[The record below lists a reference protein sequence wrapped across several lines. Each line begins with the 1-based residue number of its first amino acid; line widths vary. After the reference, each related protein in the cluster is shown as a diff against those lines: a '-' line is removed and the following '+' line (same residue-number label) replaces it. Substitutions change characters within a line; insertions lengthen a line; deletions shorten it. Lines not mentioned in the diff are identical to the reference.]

1 MTWKRNTVLSES
13 YPTLLNK
20 GELSVM
26 QLDDETEGQVVTAPV
41 ARRSFLLGGAALAV
55 TGVGIALPAVPLR
68 AQESQEAAAGPID
81 FTMGSM
87 TGKAYEA
94 LSSPLLINEQ
104 LYVQVLTSLELTNS
118 LQKPIQLGILDRKLF
133 KGFDSR
139 AIFYGLQSAS
149 GIGEGEGMA
158 LVGAGQTARVVMQF
172 ISGRQDSAS
181 EDAVGS
187 FIWFDYSGTVA
198 YSETSEELVNYSLG
212 FRVPGIG

>member
-1 MTWKRNTVLSES
+1 MQVREEKRA
-13 YPTLLNK
+13 
-20 GELSVM
+20 EL
-26 QLDDETEGQVVTAPV
+26 G
-41 ARRSFLLGGAALAV
+41 RRGLLLGAAALAV
-55 TGVGIALPAVPLR
+55 PFVGLTILDGAAN
-68 AQESQEAAAGPID
+68 AQETQSAAASGPID

-104 LYVQVLTSLELTNS
+104 LYIQVLTSLELTNT
-118 LQKPIQLGILDRKLF
+118 LQKPVQLGILDRKLF

-172 ISGRQDSAS
+172 ISGRQDSS
-181 EDAVGS
+181 DEDAVGS
-187 FIWFDYSGTVA
+187 FNWFDYSGTVA
-198 YSETSEELVNYSLG
+198 YAETPEELVNYSLG
-212 FRVPGIG
+212 FRVPGSAFG

>member
-1 MTWKRNTVLSES
+1 MQVRDEKRA
-13 YPTLLNK
+13 
-20 GELSVM
+20 ELV
-26 QLDDETEGQVVTAPV
+26 
-41 ARRSFLLGGAALAV
+41 RRSLLLGGAALAV
-55 TGVGIALPAVPLR
+55 PFVGLSILDRRAS
-68 AQESQEAAAGPID
+68 AQETQTDAVAGPTS

-104 LYVQVLTSLELTNS
+104 LYIQVLTSLELTNT
-118 LQKPIQLGILDRKLF
+118 LQKPVQLGILDRKLF

-172 ISGRQDSAS
+172 ISGRQDSS
-181 EDAVGS
+181 DEDAVGT
-187 FIWFDYSGTVA
+187 FKWFDYSGTVA
-198 YSETSEELVNYSLG
+198 YSETPEELVNYSLG
-212 FRVPGIG
+212 FRVPGAAFG

>member
-1 MTWKRNTVLSES
+1 
-13 YPTLLNK
+13 
-20 GELSVM
+20 M
-26 QLDDETEGQVVTAPV
+26 QVKDETRIELG
-41 ARRSFLLGGAALAV
+41 RRNLLLGGAALAV
-55 TGVGIALPAVPLR
+55 PLVGSSFLNAAAQ
-68 AQESQEAAAGPID
+68 AQETQAETAPGPID

-104 LYVQVLTSLELTNS
+104 LYIQVLTSLELTNT

-172 ISGRQDSAS
+172 ISGRQDSS
-181 EDAVGS
+181 DEDAVGS
-187 FIWFDYSGTVA
+187 FSWFDYSGTVA

-212 FRVPGIG
+212 FRVPGNAFG

>member
-1 MTWKRNTVLSES
+1 
-13 YPTLLNK
+13 
-20 GELSVM
+20 M
-26 QLDDETEGQVVTAPV
+26 QVKDETRIELG
-41 ARRSFLLGGAALAV
+41 RRNLLLGGAALAV
-55 TGVGIALPAVPLR
+55 PLVGASFLDVAAQ
-68 AQESQEAAAGPID
+68 AQETQAETAAGPID

-104 LYVQVLTSLELTNS
+104 LYIQVLTSLELTNT

-172 ISGRQDSAS
+172 ISGRQDSS
-181 EDAVGS
+181 DEDAVGS
-187 FIWFDYSGTVA
+187 FSWFDYSGTVA

-212 FRVPGIG
+212 FRVPGNAFG